1 MKGGETMGM
10 RSVDPKIK
18 NLENQARAARNAYAR
33 AWRAANRDKVK
44 QYNQNY
50 WTKKAAKDGEAAAA
64 EGR

>member
-1 MKGGETMGM
+1 MGM

>member
-1 MKGGETMGM
+1 MGM
-10 RSVDPKIK
+10 RRVDPKIK

-33 AWRAANRDKVK
+33 AWRAKNRDKVK

>member
-1 MKGGETMGM
+1 MAM
-10 RSVDPKIK
+10 RKVDPKAK

>member
-1 MKGGETMGM
+1 MNL
-10 RSVDPKIK
+10 RSVDRKAMEM
-18 NLENQARAARNAYAR
+18 NNQARAARNAYAR

>member
-1 MKGGETMGM
+1 MGM
-10 RSVDPKIK
+10 RRVDPKIK